1 MLRSNA
7 KSNGMCGRRELSRK
21 AAGGLGRLIP
31 PHGDMDENDIDPELH
46 DLVITLLTRIGMIM
60 EDASPVA
67 LDAKAGGIQSRVLI
81 VTNTNLH

>member
-1 MLRSNA
+1 
-7 KSNGMCGRRELSRK
+7 
-21 AAGGLGRLIP
+21 
-31 PHGDMDENDIDPELH
+31 MDENDIDPELH